1 MQCLKVEIGF
11 FYIFFMLL
19 TVLQRQNEQRCE
31 QEIEEIEK
39 GIQCGNIKSDSPCTR
54 FSDEALDELKHCIQI
69 SDEKV
74 ALALTAYDVVNNLR

>member
-1 MQCLKVEIGF
+1 
-11 FYIFFMLL
+11 MLL

>member
-1 MQCLKVEIGF
+1 
-11 FYIFFMLL
+11 MLL

-74 ALALTAYDVVNNLR
+74 ALAFTAYDVVNNLR